1 MSINIQKW
9 FGEEVILERELAEGR
24 IFKADIGGEG
34 QEWSEYRQ

>member
-1 MSINIQKW
+1 M
-9 FGEEVILERELAEGR
+9 ILERELAEGR